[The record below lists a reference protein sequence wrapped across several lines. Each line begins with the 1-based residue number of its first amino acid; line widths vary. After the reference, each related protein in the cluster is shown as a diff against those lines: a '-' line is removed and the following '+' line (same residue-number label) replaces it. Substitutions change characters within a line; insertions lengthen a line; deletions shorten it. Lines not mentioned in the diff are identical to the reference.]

1 VTLCNP
7 QNKNIVN
14 RQILERLPTVLLSL
28 RPLWELQLHGVV
40 YVVQD
45 FSQPENRP
53 RMEKLVGGSVT
64 FVRIPHSGINICLGV
79 ILTDLD
85 EPG

>member
-1 VTLCNP
+1 VYTHTP
-7 QNKNIVN
+7 PSPF
-14 RQILERLPTVLLSL
+14 R
-28 RPLWELQLHGVV
+28 ELQQLHGVV
-40 YVVQD
+40 YVVQN

-79 ILTDLD
+79 LLTDLD